1 MQKRTIIIGTYDT
14 ARDGL
19 WLLSSFTLEK
29 AVAHESYTE
38 IPGHSAPLDLSTV
51 LTDGEPYYESRQF
64 EAVFESSE
72 GTRLEREEHINRMVN
87 QLDGW
92 RFNIVLP
99 DDPLHY
105 INGRVSVEKLYNDL
119 AHASVRVT
127 ATCDPWRYYNSETVV
142 GLIATSTE
150 QTASLMNTGR
160 LSVVPNITVTGGSV
174 NLVFNTGAE
183 EFRWALSPGEY
194 VLSDIYL
201 RTGSAPLRYSGT
213 GKMTLRYREAV
224 L

>member
-1 MQKRTIIIGTYDT
+1 MQKRTIVIGTYDT

-19 WLLSSFTLEK
+19 WVLSAFTLEK
-29 AVAHESYTE
+29 AVAHESYTDV
-38 IPGHSAPLDLSTV
+38 PGHSGPLDLSTV

-72 GTRLEREEHINRMVN
+72 GTRPEREERINRMVN

-142 GLIATSTE
+142 GLIAATTE
-150 QTASLMNTGR
+150 QTASLINTGR
-160 LSVVPNITVTGGSV
+160 LSVVPRITVEGGDV
-174 NLVFNTGAE
+174 RLVYNADGE
-183 EFRWALSPGEY
+183 ERSWALSPGEY

-201 RTGSAPLRYSGT
+201 KTGSVPLRYSGS
-213 GKMTLRYREAV
+213 GRITLRYREAV